1 MIESFVASWGLFANS
16 YLAGWGIAF
25 LLSLLGVWVVAREQ
39 IFLGAAVAQASTLG
53 VAIALFSATVSGA
66 EQLASHPARLAA
78 AICFAIGATLLTS
91 RGGRGRETHEAITG
105 WVFLLSAAGA
115 TLLLARSPHG
125 REEIEQLLTS
135 SLIGATGYDVV
146 QFAVASAGAAVAAF
160 WLWRPLL
167 LFAMD
172 PAMAAAVGLHES
184 RWSGAMALALGAS
197 VGLSIHVSGTLYT
210 FGCLVLPALVARRLA
225 REARQMLWL
234 SPLVALGA
242 SVIGFVV
249 ANHQDLPPAQ
259 VTVAL
264 LCGTLLA
271 VWGLGVRVRTGAR

>member
-1 MIESFVASWGLFANS
+1 MIESFVSSWGLFANT

-53 VAIALFSATVSGA
+53 VAIALFAATVANA
-66 EQLASHPARLAA
+66 EGLASHPARLGA
-78 AICFAIGATLLTS
+78 AIAFALGATLLTS

-135 SLIGATGYDVV
+135 SLIGATGYDVG
-146 QFAVASAGAAVAAF
+146 QFAVASLGAAVAAAL
-160 WLWRPLL
+160 LWRPLL

-172 PAMAAAVGLHES
+172 PAMAAAVGLREA

-234 SPLVALGA
+234 SPAVALAA
-242 SVIGFVV
+242 SVAGFVV

-264 LCGTLLA
+264 LCGALLA
-271 VWGLGVRVRTGAR
+271 VWALRTGGR